1 VEDEPGVLAQ
11 VAQALADRGASV
23 AQVVQ
28 RSSGGVHIVI
38 LTHRAN
44 EGAVRDAAAAVG
56 ALRFS
61 RSKPVVLPVLE
72 RGV

>member
-1 VEDEPGVLAQ
+1 VLAQ

-28 RSSGGVHIVI
+28 RSADGVHIVI
-38 LTHRAN
+38 LTHRAR
-44 EGAVRDAAAAVG
+44 EGAVREAAAAVG

-61 RSKPVVLPVLE
+61 RSQPVVLPVLE
-72 RGV
+72 RGG

>member
-1 VEDEPGVLAQ
+1 
-11 VAQALADRGASV
+11 V